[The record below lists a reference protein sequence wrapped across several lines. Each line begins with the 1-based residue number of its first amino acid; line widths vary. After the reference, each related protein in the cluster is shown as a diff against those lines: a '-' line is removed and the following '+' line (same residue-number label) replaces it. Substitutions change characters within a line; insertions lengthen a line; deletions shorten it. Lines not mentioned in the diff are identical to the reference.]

1 MKTTMIASSS
11 DDSDSVSLEWAKTVL
26 LQAFAWYYI
35 YDLISGYSSTAY
47 VKSGNIPFMTSAL
60 TNLFIWGQA
69 ADRDR
74 ERQTHE
80 DLLDSVL
87 RSWNFERITVHGDG
101 DCLFTSVAMNI
112 KHLCQL
118 GTESLCNILKHL
130 SIDPNTQSIPEIVS
144 ILRKAVVNEWL
155 GENTGDYQ
163 SFLTSDQLQEQAQ
176 AFLNS

>member
-1 MKTTMIASSS
+1 MPESSSQSSSQDEPPPLQLKTSSYDAIKERILSTSHSNTAMLTDEGVSDENSDDSSS

-47 VKSGNIPFMTSAL
+47 VKSGNIPFMTLAL

-80 DLLDSVL
+80 DRLDSVL
-87 RSWNFERITVHGDG
+87 RSWNFERITVPGDG
-101 DCLFTSVAMNI
+101 DCMSFYISSYEHKTSLPAGNRIPMQYT
-112 KHLCQL
+112 KR
-118 GTESLCNILKHL
+118 SL
-130 SIDPNTQSIPEIVS
+130 
-144 ILRKAVVNEWL
+144 
-155 GENTGDYQ
+155 Y
-163 SFLTSDQLQEQAQ
+163 
-176 AFLNS
+176 